1 MLKYLI
7 GSLRKKPLS
16 FRQNVAFWSAATFT
30 AAVVAVWA
38 YHLPARHNQMAVVDQ
53 SENEEEPRGITGV
66 FDIISDEFTSMQAS
80 VADSDESSSTSV
92 RAEQSLQRAVDQ
104 ARASSTAQLA
114 SSTQNRW
121 STTSPATTSSQTIA
135 SSTDIDQGT
144 TTTESDTPQPRP
156 VRIITTTASPSAT
169 STE

>member
-16 FRQNVAFWSAATFT
+16 FRRNVAFWSAVTFT

-38 YHLPARHNQMAVVDQ
+38 YHLPVRQNQMAVVDQ
-53 SENEEEPRGITGV
+53 SENEDEPSGIIGV

-80 VADSDESSSTSV
+80 VADSDESSSTSI

-104 ARASSTAQLA
+104 ARASSTAQPA

-121 STTSPATTSSQTIA
+121 STSSPATTSTQTTV
-135 SSTDIDQGT
+135 SDTNTGPGT
-144 TTTESDTPQPRP
+144 TTIESDTPQPRP
-156 VRIITTTASPSAT
+156 VRIVTTNSSSSAT